1 MCNQICSNGG
11 ATYIIGEILAK
22 DSLNIVNLIQTFENL
37 LQNYSIE
44 FLDIAL
50 K

>member
-37 LQNYSIE
+37 LQIYSIE

-50 K
+50 T